1 MKSKRQRSKTLPKM
15 TTPTTSMSM
24 KPLKKPSKI
33 KMTLILSTPIHSV
46 IGEKMIMSKVIKIR
60 TKMVFK
66 TKVNSKIE
74 RENCSTILDLNK
86 IPKYKRR
93 KVNQILN

>member
-1 MKSKRQRSKTLPKM
+1 MKSRRLKSKTSPKM
-15 TTPTTSMSM
+15 TTLTTSTSM
-24 KPLKKPSKI
+24 KPLRKPSKI
-33 KMTLILSTPIHSV
+33 KTTLTLSTLIHSV

-60 TKMVFK
+60 IKMVLK
-66 TKVNSKIE
+66 IKASSKIE

-86 IPKYKRR
+86 TPKYKRR